1 MLEGSRAGGHFNM
14 PQGVRSLRWD
24 SRRRRLRSKRQG
36 LLGEETGRD
45 PGAGGRH
52 VGQWPMGGVN
62 GPGRLGPEGSEPL
75 APRKRQAHLLGKTLT
90 GQTAASDSHGA
101 SPALRVSGCPKS
113 YPGPDMGAPPP
124 SPPLP
129 GGVQLHPKWPPI
141 HLHPRSPGSGQRARN
156 SIGTTSSHL
165 ESCRKSIP

>member
-113 YPGPDMGAPPP
+113 YPGPDMGAP
-124 SPPLP
+124 
-129 GGVQLHPKWPPI
+129 LHP
-141 HLHPRSPGSGQRARN
+141 LLSPGESSSTPSGRPF
-156 SIGTTSSHL
+156 TSTHAAQGADSGHG
-165 ESCRKSIP
+165 IQ